1 MKTVSYVAICLLG
14 LLGTAEA
21 QFDAKKCQNYNDCPS
36 TLCCGW
42 ATPQVARYGTRHK
55 ICYRP
60 NQKLYMN
67 YNGYKFDFECE
78 PLPSNEVEQVIQEI
92 ENPKNDDNN
101 NGDNGNGENGENGA
115 DLSDYNVDKTKY
127 QKRFWDNFSP

>member
-78 PLPSNEVEQVIQEI
+78 PLPTNEVEETIKEI
-92 ENPKNDDNN
+92 ENPKDEPKTE
-101 NGDNGNGENGENGA
+101 GEGEGEG

-127 QKRFWDNFSP
+127 EKRFWDEFSP